1 MNLRAEETLTLVK
14 KELEKHKLLDYL
26 GAGVFI
32 TGGCARLDG
41 MEPLAAQVFG
51 LPGAHRAQL
60 DGGRADV
67 GD

>member
-14 KELEKHKLLDYL
+14 KELEKPKLFDYL

-51 LPGAHRAQL
+51 PGAHRAQL
-60 DGGRADV
+60 DGGRTDV